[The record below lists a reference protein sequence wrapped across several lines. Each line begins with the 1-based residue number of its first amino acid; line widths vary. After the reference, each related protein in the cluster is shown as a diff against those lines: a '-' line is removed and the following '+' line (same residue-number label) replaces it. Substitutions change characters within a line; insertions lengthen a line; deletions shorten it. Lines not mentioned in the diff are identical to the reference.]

1 MTIGRIYGDANRFSI
16 SRPGYDVLTAPRTPD
31 YMAVDSSFPASI
43 RLLHSGV
50 LFNLTYDAVNTV
62 FYGTTYA
69 TPPFVEIYPYNYA
82 ASQSQQQI
90 NFELNT
96 DGQRTYGTDF
106 AINQR
111 VDRFTF
117 NGVLLLPSG
126 GYARVPRDFIYFV
139 YSP

>member
-1 MTIGRIYGDANRFSI
+1 MSYGRIYADASRFSI
-16 SRPGYDVLTAPRTPD
+16 SRVGYEVRTAPRTPD
-31 YMAVDSSFPASI
+31 YMAVDSSFPQVT
-43 RLLHSGV
+43 RLLHSGI
-50 LFNLTYDAVNTV
+50 LFNLTYDAINTV

-69 TPPFVEIYPYNYA
+69 TPPFVEIYPYNYGL
-82 ASQSQQQI
+82 SRSEQQI

-139 YSP
+139 YPP